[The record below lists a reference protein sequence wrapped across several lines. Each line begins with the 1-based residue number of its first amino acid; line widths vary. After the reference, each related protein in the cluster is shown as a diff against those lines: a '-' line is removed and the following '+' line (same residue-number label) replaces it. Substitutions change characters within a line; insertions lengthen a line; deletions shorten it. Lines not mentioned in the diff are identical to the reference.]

1 MVLLPFL
8 TETIAKTQ
16 GSCFAVFQAVLRV
29 SRLLEASRAQRYC
42 SLSSVHGVTHF
53 HFFRS
58 AADCNSFPLQATGTP
73 EILSESPAV
82 TVGPDRLRHQ
92 CGHRGTVP
100 RSAWR
105 ILVGTWAASSRRLA
119 TTVTKTR
126 LFFTERHLKY
136 LRGPRARLVLRLLSQ
151 ARASG

>member
-1 MVLLPFL
+1 MPFL

-58 AADCNSFPLQATGTP
+58 AADCNSFPFQATGTP

-82 TVGPDRLRHQ
+82 TVAGPDRLISAA
-92 CGHRGTVP
+92 TVP

>member
-82 TVGPDRLRHQ
+82 TVAGPGQTHQ
-92 CGHRGTVP
+92 CGHGATVSVANTCGNMGGFLQTLGDY
-100 RSAWR
+100 RDENA
-105 ILVGTWAASSRRLA
+105 LVFHRKALEI
-119 TTVTKTR
+119 
-126 LFFTERHLKY
+126 FERAP
-136 LRGPRARLVLRLLSQ
+136 GPVGSQ
-151 ARASG
+151 ASQSSKSRASG